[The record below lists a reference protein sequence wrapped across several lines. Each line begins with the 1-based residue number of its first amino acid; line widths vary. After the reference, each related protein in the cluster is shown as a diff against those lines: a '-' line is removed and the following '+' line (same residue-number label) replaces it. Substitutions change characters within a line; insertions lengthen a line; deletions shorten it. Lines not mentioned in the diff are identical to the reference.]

1 MDATIR
7 QNNNQDINQNNLFSI
22 KKNLL
27 FLILAVLEKY
37 CSYLNEQGTTLKLT
51 ICGF

>member
-22 KKNLL
+22 KKPVV
-27 FLILAVLEKY
+27 LILAVLEKY
-37 CSYLNEQGTTLKLT
+37 CSYLNEQVTTLKLT